1 MKSDKSYLAPAT
13 KRYLAACLAALFA
26 LSSAPAWA
34 QSMSDN
40 AADDEEIVQLTP
52 FEVQSE
58 KDYGYLKTNSAT
70 ATRIG
75 MEIQKIP
82 LNVSVQSREFLDDT
96 NSRSLTD
103 LFRYTAAASGDN
115 RFAMRRPANE
125 ATPQGTFSIRGF
137 TVNTILR
144 NGIFRYLSYNLDN
157 VERVEIVSGPASVFF
172 GQGYPGGVI
181 NYITK

>member
-1 MKSDKSYLAPAT
+1 MNQQTSYLAPAT
-13 KRYLAACLAALFA
+13 KRNLAACLAALFA

-34 QSMSDN
+34 QQVASD
-40 AADDEEIVQLTP
+40 ASDEEIVQLTP
-52 FEVQSE
+52 FEVESE

-96 NSRSLTD
+96 NSNSLTD
-103 LFRYTAAASGDN
+103 LFRYTGAASGDN

-125 ATPQGTFSIRGF
+125 ATPQGTFSMRGF